1 MNVISSSDPLGGIPF
16 LLDVALWRASSTEC
30 STPPSY
36 PPSFLGGS
44 SVSSSTPPPAPP
56 SPSHATRLRS
66 HGTPRSPPPQRRSL
80 GVGDGPRTRSRRLTD
95 AAQSHRAFTKTRSRG
110 VGTTLFVEPDEQQ
123 AALRDRLLTGVQ
135 DIAAVSNSPVNILQ
149 SNVLELVFANY
160 TPYAHPPWIAA
171 LALVLGREYSQI
183 KIWFN
188 NNRQQRTPKGQPRR
202 VVRVLPSHAR
212 HASDA
217 IKAYAERAEDVA
229 RMTLEDFI
237 EIVTAERDRQ
247 LVLLDEEE
255 ACKKAVMRR
264 EEGGN
269 RPVKKRVRRC

>member
-171 LALVLGREYSQI
+171 LALVLGRYVLSLMGSVLVLTKVQGV
-183 KIWFN
+183 FAN
-188 NNRQQRTPKGQPRR
+188 QDLVQQQPPAAHAQGAAAPRR
-202 VVRVLPSHAR
+202 SRPPLTCPAR
-212 HASDA
+212 QRRHQGLC
-217 IKAYAERAEDVA
+217 RA
-229 RMTLEDFI
+229 R
-237 EIVTAERDRQ
+237 
-247 LVLLDEEE
+247 
-255 ACKKAVMRR
+255 
-264 EEGGN
+264 
-269 RPVKKRVRRC
+269 